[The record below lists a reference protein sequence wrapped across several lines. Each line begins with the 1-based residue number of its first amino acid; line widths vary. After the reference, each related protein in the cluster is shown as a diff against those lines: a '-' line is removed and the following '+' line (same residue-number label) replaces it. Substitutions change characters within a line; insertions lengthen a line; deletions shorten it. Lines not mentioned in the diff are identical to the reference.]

1 MKKSFKVFSAFLFGA
16 LLIGSLI
23 TSCKKD
29 STVDPYAGKTDPS
42 TIATANLIAYFPFES
57 EPAVGAAVEKSN
69 STITYV
75 KKIGAASFAVGRRG
89 NCYKGS
95 TLESYL
101 EYNVATGTAL
111 KTLDEISLA
120 CWIKT
125 PVTTSGAS
133 KIFTINGGD
142 SFMGT
147 LSLMQESQSVGDSVD
162 MKFFLFNSASAAWKG
177 QDLRKNKNQ
186 FLNDH
191 WFHVVAIYRKSTS
204 TMEYFANGVLVFSQI
219 KYSDGVPAGGGA
231 QPLLGA
237 LTLGQDM
244 TKIHFGAWSQQIAG
258 TPESWMNYYLGMVD
272 EFRIYNKALS
282 ATEAKA
288 LYDAEVTMINQ

>member
-1 MKKSFKVFSAFLFGA
+1 MKKSFKIFGAFLFGA
-16 LLIGSLI
+16 LLISSVVI
-23 TSCKKD
+23 ISCKKD

-42 TIATANLIAYFPFES
+42 TIAAANLIAYFPFEA

-75 KKIGAASFAVGRRG
+75 KKVGAASFVLGRRG

-95 TLESYL
+95 TSEAYL

-111 KTLDEISLA
+111 KTLDEFSLA

-162 MKFFLFNSASAAWKG
+162 MKFYLFNSASPAWKG
-177 QDLRKNKNQ
+177 QDIRKNKTQ

-191 WFHVVAIYRKSTS
+191 WFHIVALYRKSTS
-204 TMEYFANGVLVFSQI
+204 TMEFYANGVLVFSQI
-219 KYSDGVPAGGGA
+219 KYSDAAPAVGD

-244 TKIHFGAWSQQIAG
+244 TKIHFGTWTQQIAG
-258 TPESWMNYYLGMVD
+258 TPETWMNYFLGMVD

-282 ATEAKA
+282 ATEVKA
-288 LYDAEVTMINQ
+288 LYDAEVTMINE